1 MWPFTKSRSDSN
13 TIASYPTPNP
23 STPHERSPLVSTSRN
38 DSARNTLSRQRTPLP
53 VKQLLV
59 LCIMRLTEPIS
70 YTLIFPFINQMLEE
84 MKVSPDPKQIGYY
97 AGVIE
102 SLFAVAQLC
111 TAMFWGRL
119 SDRVGRKPVMLIGL
133 FGMAISVIAFGLQ
146 KTYLGLIISRFIAGM
161 MNGNIAILQSIV
173 AEITDPTNYA
183 DAVSLLPLSFAIGSI
198 IGPIVGGFLALP
210 AQNLPFLFGNC
221 AFLIEYPYFLP
232 CLIGGMLNFLAII
245 LGIFCL
251 EETLETKRKPRNGT
265 QRPTPSQGYEALSTA
280 DSDSRPNVSPPHS
293 IRSLCTVPIMT
304 LMLTFTM
311 IHINNVA
318 LVAVIP
324 LYAYTSLV
332 EHVLLSIV
340 VNGGLGMSLDQI
352 GFILSVN
359 GVGLIFVQLF
369 LFPPLQRRFGAVNLY
384 KWSVP
389 TFTITNLCLPIV
401 TYLVHIKGNTTTMSL
416 AYMTV
421 IMIMRTPGVMCYVC
435 SMMLIKMLS
444 PSSTTLGTL
453 NGMMQTCRAFAQ
465 AIGPMLGTSLFA
477 ISIST
482 GILGGNLVWIVLAL
496 ISVLAQ
502 LCSRRIPNEIEIPKE
517 EVISEEDG
525 VEPHV

>member
-1 MWPFTKSRSDSN
+1 MWPFKSRSESDAI
-13 TIASYPTPNP
+13 TSYPNP
-23 STPHERSPLVSTSRN
+23 STPDERSPLVSTSRN
-38 DSARNTLSRQRTPLP
+38 NPTRIRNPTSRQRTPLP
-53 VKQLLV
+53 IKQLLV

-146 KTYLGLIISRFIAGM
+146 KTYVGLIISRFVAGM

-210 AQNLPFLFGNC
+210 AQNFPLLFGNC
-221 AFLIEYPYFLP
+221 TFLIEYPYFLP
-232 CLIGGMLNFLAII
+232 CLVGGMLNFLAII

-251 EETLETKRKPRNGT
+251 EETLETKRKPRNVLE
-265 QRPTPSQGYEALSTA
+265 RPSPSQGYQALSSTDTNA
-280 DSDSRPNVSPPHS
+280 RPIVSAPPS

-318 LVAVIP
+318 MVAVIP
-324 LYAYTSLV
+324 LYAYTKILD
-332 EHVLLSIV
+332 
-340 VNGGLGMSLDQI
+340 GGLGMTLEQI

-359 GVGLIFVQLF
+359 GIGLIFVQLF

-389 TFTITNLCLPIV
+389 TFTITNLLLPIV
-401 TYLVHIKGNTTTMSL
+401 TYLVHLKGNTTTMSL

-421 IMIMRTPGVMCYVC
+421 VMIMRSPGVMCYVC
-435 SMMLIKMLS
+435 SMMLVKMLS
-444 PSSTTLGTL
+444 PSSTSLGTL

-502 LCSRRIPNEIEIPKE
+502 LCSRRIPNEIEMPKE
-517 EVISEEDG
+517 EAISEEDG
-525 VEPHV
+525 VEPNV

>member
-1 MWPFTKSRSDSN
+1 MWPFNKSRSDISN
-13 TIASYPTPNP
+13 TITSSSNSSAPD
-23 STPHERSPLVSTSRN
+23 ERSPLVSI
-38 DSARNTLSRQRTPLP
+38 ARNNSTRNTSSRQRTPLP

-119 SDRVGRKPVMLIGL
+119 SDQVGRKPVMLIGL

-146 KTYLGLIISRFIAGM
+146 KTYLGLIISRFVAGM

-198 IGPIVGGFLALP
+198 VGPIVGGFLALP
-210 AQNLPFLFGNC
+210 AQNFPLLFGNC
-221 AFLIEYPYFLP
+221 SFLIEYPYFLP
-232 CLIGGMLNFLAII
+232 CLVGGMLNFLAII

-251 EETLETKRKPRNGT
+251 EETLETKRKPQNVT
-265 QRPTPSQGYEALSTA
+265 KRPSPSQGYEALTSA
-280 DSDSRPNVSPPHS
+280 DPNSRPNVSHPPS
-293 IRSLCTVPIMT
+293 IRSLCTEPIMT

-311 IHINNVA
+311 IHITNVA
-318 LVAVIP
+318 IVAVIP
-324 LYAYTSLV
+324 LYAYTK
-332 EHVLLSIV
+332 VL
-340 VNGGLGMSLDQI
+340 NGGLGMTLEQI

-359 GVGLIFVQLF
+359 GIGLIFVQLF
-369 LFPPLQRRFGAVNLY
+369 IFPPLQRRFGAVNLY
-384 KWSVP
+384 KWLVP
-389 TFTITNLCLPIV
+389 TFTITYLCLPIV
-401 TYLVHIKGNTTTMSL
+401 TYLVHLKGNTTTMSL
-416 AYMTV
+416 VYMTV
-421 IMIMRTPGVMCYVC
+421 VMIIRSPGVMCYVC
-435 SMMLIKMLS
+435 STMLVKMLS
-444 PSSTTLGTL
+444 PSSTSLGTL
-453 NGMMQTCRAFAQ
+453 NGIMQTCRAFAQ
-465 AIGPMLGTSLFA
+465 AVGPMLGTSLFA

-482 GILGGNLVWIVLAL
+482 GILGGNLVWIVLAM

-502 LCSRRIPNEIEIPKE
+502 LCSRRIPNEIDKPKE
-517 EVISEEDG
+517 QVISEEDG
-525 VEPHV
+525 VEPNV

>member
-1 MWPFTKSRSDSN
+1 MPIEIR
-13 TIASYPTPNP
+13 
-23 STPHERSPLVSTSRN
+23 LVR
-38 DSARNTLSRQRTPLP
+38 
-53 VKQLLV
+53 
-59 LCIMRLTEPIS
+59 IS
-70 YTLIFPFINQMLEE
+70 E
-84 MKVSPDPKQIGYY
+84 G
-97 AGVIE
+97 
-102 SLFAVAQLC
+102 LFAVAQLC

-119 SDRVGRKPVMLIGL
+119 SDRVGRKPEMLIGL

-161 MNGNIAILQSIV
+161 MNGGLIFIV

-221 AFLIEYPYFLP
+221 AFLIEYPYLLP

-251 EETLETKRKPRNGT
+251 EETLERKPRNGT
-265 QRPTPSQGYEALSTA
+265 QRPTPSQGYEALSSA
-280 DSDSRPNVSPPHS
+280 DYDSRPIVSPPHS

-311 IHINNVA
+311 IHINNGA

-324 LYAYTSLV
+324 LYAYTK
-332 EHVLLSIV
+332 V

-401 TYLVHIKGNTTTMSL
+401 TYLVHIKGNTSTMSL
-416 AYMTV
+416 AYMSV
-421 IMIMRTPGVMCYVC
+421 IMIMRSPGVMCFGLV
-435 SMMLIKMLS
+435 
-444 PSSTTLGTL
+444 L
-453 NGMMQTCRAFAQ
+453 NDACQHAFTQLVIFGNVEWDNAALAQ
-465 AIGPMLGTSLFA
+465 AISPMLGTSLFA
-477 ISIST
+477 ISISS
-482 GILGGNLVWIVLAL
+482 GILGGNLVWIVLGL
-496 ISVLAQ
+496 YSL
-502 LCSRRIPNEIEIPKE
+502 K
-517 EVISEEDG
+517 
-525 VEPHV
+525 